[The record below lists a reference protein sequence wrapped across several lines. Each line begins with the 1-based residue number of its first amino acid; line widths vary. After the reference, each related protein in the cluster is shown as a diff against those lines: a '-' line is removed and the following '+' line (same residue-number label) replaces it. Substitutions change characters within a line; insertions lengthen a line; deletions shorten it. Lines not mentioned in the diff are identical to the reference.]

1 MNKNYKIT
9 KTVDPYTFS
18 PIVGLFYNEK
28 PFVTINVAMSKE
40 DAKTLPFSNKENF
53 ENDWNELADFL
64 KDFLKNT

>member
-1 MNKNYKIT
+1 MNNKYKIT
-9 KTVDPYTFS
+9 KTVDPHTFD
-18 PIVGLFYNEK
+18 PIVNLFYNEK

-40 DAKTLPFSNKENF
+40 DAKSLPFSNKENF